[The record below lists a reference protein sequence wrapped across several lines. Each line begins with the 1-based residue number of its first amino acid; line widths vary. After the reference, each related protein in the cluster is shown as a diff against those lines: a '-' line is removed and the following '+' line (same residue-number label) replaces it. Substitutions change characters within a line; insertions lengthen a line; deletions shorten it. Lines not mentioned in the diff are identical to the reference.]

1 MRGRLAERWRW
12 WWHGCARRRAARRV
26 VLALVAL
33 VALLAGG
40 WLGERL
46 LDLAWP
52 FPIEALARG
61 GASTVV
67 RAADGSVL
75 RVTADR
81 LGERCLPIALHEVAP
96 LLLDALQTAEDRRFA
111 AHGGVDLLAL
121 VRAAWASV
129 CAGRVVS
136 GGSTL
141 SMQLVR
147 IAEPRPRTLRSKL
160 IELLRARQL
169 ERRLSKRELLEAY
182 VARVPLGGVRGF
194 EAAAWRWFGRRC
206 AELLPAEAALLVAML
221 PAPSRLRPDRAPAE
235 LGARRDRL
243 LRELH
248 AAGRFDDRGGR
259 TALAAALA
267 TPLPTA
273 PRAWPF
279 LAPWACEAA
288 LREAPNA
295 TRSDGGEV
303 ATAIDRALQER
314 LDACVAAADLA
325 GADGVAAVVVRR
337 SDGAFTAISGGR
349 RFACD
354 RSHAALARRDAGSTL
369 KPFLVALAL
378 EGGVASGREPV
389 VDAPR
394 QFGDFAPRNFDDDYR
409 GAQSLR
415 EALLQSRNVPAVA
428 LLADVGAAPFGELL
442 GALGLDPGARP
453 LDLTAA
459 LGTVA
464 VSPLALARAFARFA
478 DPRAQLPVCAAARRQ
493 VVEWLAEGPPLP
505 GFPVSRALAWKT
517 GTSSGR
523 RDAWCVAIGADHV
536 VVVWK
541 GNLAGGGAADLVGVR
556 TAAPLCAAVVA
567 LLP

>member
-1 MRGRLAERWRW
+1 MTLRAWPRRV
-12 WWHGCARRRAARRV
+12 ARRAV
-26 VLALVAL
+26 VATA
-33 VALLAGG
+33 ALLAGG

-81 LGERCLPIALHEVAP
+81 LGERCLPTALDDVAP
-96 LLLDALQTAEDRRFA
+96 LLLTALQTAEDRRFA

-121 VRAAWASV
+121 VRAAWASA

-160 IELLRARQL
+160 VELLRARQL

-206 AELLPAEAALLVAML
+206 VELLPAEAALLVAML

-235 LGARRDRL
+235 LRARRDRL
-243 LRELH
+243 LDELH
-248 AAGRFDDRGGR
+248 AAGHLDE
-259 TALAAALA
+259 AAWQAARA
-267 TPLPTA
+267 TPLPAA
-273 PRAWPF
+273 PQPWPF

-288 LREAPNA
+288 LYEAPNA
-295 TRSDGGEV
+295 TRRDGGEV

-314 LDACVAAADLA
+314 LDACVAAADPA

-378 EGGVASGREPV
+378 EGGVASSREPV

-394 QFGDFAPRNFDDDYR
+394 QFGDFAPRNFDDSYR

-442 GALGLDPGARP
+442 GALGLEPGARP

-464 VSPLALARAFARFA
+464 VAPLALARAYARFA
-478 DPRAQLPVCAAARRQ
+478 DPRAQLLVGAAARRQ
-493 VVEWLAEGPPLP
+493 VVDWLAEGPPLP
-505 GFPVSRALAWKT
+505 GFPASRAVAWKT

-541 GNLAGGGAADLVGVR
+541 GNLAGGGAADLVGVQ

>member
-1 MRGRLAERWRW
+1 MTSRVWPRRV
-12 WWHGCARRRAARRV
+12 ARRA
-26 VLALVAL
+26 VLATA
-33 VALLAGG
+33 ALLAGG

-81 LGERCLPIALHEVAP
+81 LGERCLPTALHEVAP
-96 LLLDALQTAEDRRFA
+96 LLLEALQMAEDRRFA
-111 AHGGVDLLAL
+111 QHGGVDLFAL
-121 VRAAWASV
+121 LRAAWASA

-160 IELLRARQL
+160 VELLRARQL

-235 LGARRDRL
+235 LLARRDRL
-243 LRELH
+243 LDALR
-248 AAGRFDDRGGR
+248 AAGPLDE
-259 TALAAALA
+259 AAWQAARA
-267 TPLPTA
+267 TPLPAA
-273 PRAWPF
+273 PQPWPF
-279 LAPWACEAA
+279 RAPWACEAA
-288 LREAPNA
+288 LFEAPRA

-303 ATAIDRALQER
+303 ATAIDLALQER
-314 LDACVAAADLA
+314 LEARVAAADRA

-337 SDGAFTAISGGR
+337 GDGALVAVSGGA
-349 RFACD
+349 RFSCQLA
-354 RSHAALARRDAGSTL
+354 HAALSRRDAGSTL

-378 EGGVASGREPV
+378 DGGVANGREPV

-428 LLADVGAAPFGELL
+428 LLAEVGAAPFGELL
-442 GALGLDPGARP
+442 HRLGLEAGARP

-464 VSPLALARAFARFA
+464 VSPLELARAYARFA
-478 DPRAQLPVCAAARRQ
+478 DPRAPLPVGAAARQR
-493 VVEWLAEGPPLP
+493 VLEWLADGAPLP
-505 GFPVSRALAWKT
+505 GFPASRALPWKT

-523 RDAWCVAIGADHV
+523 RDAWCAAVARDHV

-541 GNLAGGGAADLVGVR
+541 GNLAGGGAADLVGVQ
-556 TAAPLCAAVVA
+556 TAAPLCAELVA